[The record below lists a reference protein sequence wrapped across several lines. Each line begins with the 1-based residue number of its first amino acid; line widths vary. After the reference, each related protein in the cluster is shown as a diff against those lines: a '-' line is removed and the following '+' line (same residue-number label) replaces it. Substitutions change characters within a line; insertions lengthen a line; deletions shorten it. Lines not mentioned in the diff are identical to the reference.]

1 MSEAASGDRRLTRRE
16 VVGYGL
22 GDFGFNLFWTTTS
35 LYLLFFYTDVLGL
48 DATTAGLIILICL
61 VWDGVTDPMMGA
73 LASRTRT
80 RWGRY
85 RPFVLLGAPF
95 TAVTFWLM
103 FTRPPFAG
111 DWVAAWAL
119 GTHLLFRTAYT
130 VQSIPYSSL
139 TAVMTTNSTER
150 GRLAAARMVC
160 ATLSGLLVAFFTLA
174 LAGRLADDRAS
185 GFALLAGIYAAVSLV
200 LFAITFTSA
209 REHVAPRQEAL
220 PTIGDFTRLLRD
232 NTAFLLLFAATM
244 VSSIGGTLFS
254 KSLVYYAIYKLAS
267 PDAVG
272 LLLAT
277 LIGTVTLFV
286 PLWQLVT
293 RRTSKRFVWLCGSAW
308 SAFVWSLWFVL
319 PPSSTGTALAYMVA
333 SGIGSAAFYLT
344 FWSMLPDTIEY
355 GLFKTRV
362 RAESLQF
369 GLISLSQKIALGI
382 GVGLLGVILDSI
394 GYRANQPQSAET
406 LSGLT
411 VILTLIP
418 AVLAAASGAIMYF
431 YPIDQ
436 HLHRRLTRAVEWR
449 SARSKAND
457 LPLAEV

>member
-1 MSEAASGDRRLTRRE
+1 MNEALPGARPLKRRE

-35 LYLLFFYTDVLGL
+35 LYLLYFYTDVLGL
-48 DATTAGLIILICL
+48 EPTTAGLIILICL
-61 VWDGVTDPMMGA
+61 VWDGVTDPVMGA
-73 LASRTRT
+73 LASRART

-85 RPFVLLGAPF
+85 RPFVLFGAPF
-95 TAVTFWLM
+95 TALSFWLM
-103 FTRPPFAG
+103 FTRPPLEG

-139 TAVMTTNSTER
+139 TAVMTTDTNER

-174 LAGRLADDRAS
+174 LAGRLSDDRAT
-185 GFALLAGIYAAVSLV
+185 GFAMLAGIYALLSLA
-200 LFAITFTSA
+200 LFAITFASA
-209 REHVAPRQEAL
+209 REHVAPRNEARPSL
-220 PTIGDFTRLLRD
+220 ADLVRLLRG

-254 KSLVYYAIYKLAS
+254 KSLVYYVIYALGS

-277 LIGTVTLFV
+277 LIGTVTLAV
-286 PLWQLVT
+286 PLWQIVT
-293 RRTSKRFVWLCGSAW
+293 RRTSKRFVWMCGSAW
-308 SAFVWSLWFVL
+308 SAAVWSLWFLL
-319 PPSSTGTALAYMVA
+319 PPTGTGAALGYMVA

-362 RAESLQF
+362 RAESFQF
-369 GLISLSQKIALGI
+369 GIISLSQKVALGV
-382 GVGLLGVILDSI
+382 GVGMLGILLDAI
-394 GYRANQPQSAET
+394 GYRANQAQSATT

-411 VILTLIP
+411 LILTVVP
-418 AVLAAASGAIMYF
+418 AALAALSGLIMYF
-431 YPIDQ
+431 YPINER
-436 HLHRRLTRAVEWR
+436 LHRRLTRAVQWR
-449 SARSKAND
+449 SARAGS
-457 LPLAEV
+457 

>member
-48 DATTAGLIILICL
+48 DPTTAGLIILICL

-95 TAVTFWLM
+95 TAVSFWLM
-103 FTRPPFAG
+103 FTRPPFEG
-111 DWVAAWAL
+111 EWVAAWAL

-174 LAGRLADDRAS
+174 LAARLAEDRAS
-185 GFALLAGIYAAVSLV
+185 GFALLAGIYAVVSLT
-200 LFAITFTSA
+200 LFAITFASA
-209 REHVAPRQEAL
+209 REHVAPRNEAR
-220 PTIGDFTRLLRD
+220 PTIGDLARLLRG

-254 KSLVYYAIYKLAS
+254 KSLVYYVIYKLGS

-293 RRTSKRFVWLCGSAW
+293 RRTSKRFVWLCGSGW
-308 SAFVWSLWFVL
+308 SAFVWSLWFLL
-319 PPSSTGTALAYMVA
+319 PPTSTGTALAYMVA

-369 GLISLSQKIALGI
+369 GLISLSQKVALGI
-382 GVGLLGVILDSI
+382 GVGLLGIMLDAI

-406 LSGLT
+406 LGGLT
-411 VILTLIP
+411 LILTLVP
-418 AVLAAASGAIMYF
+418 AVLAATSGLIMYF

-436 HLHRRLTRAVEWR
+436 RLHRRLSRAVEWR
-449 SARSKAND
+449 STRGPPADVAF
-457 LPLAEV
+457 AV